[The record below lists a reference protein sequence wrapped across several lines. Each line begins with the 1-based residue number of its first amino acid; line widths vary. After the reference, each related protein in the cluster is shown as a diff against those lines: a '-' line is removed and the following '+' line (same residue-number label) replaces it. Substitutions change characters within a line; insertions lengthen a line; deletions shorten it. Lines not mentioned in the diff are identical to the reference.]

1 MFDERSKGTTVKKK
15 RIDVSEDFKRRGEE
29 TQRILRERL
38 EFHAKRR
45 AERDAR
51 EQRSK

>member
-1 MFDERSKGTTVKKK
+1 MAKKK
-15 RIDVSEDFKRRGEE
+15 KIELSEDFRRRGEE

-38 EFHAKRR
+38 EYHAKRR

-51 EQRSK
+51 EERPT